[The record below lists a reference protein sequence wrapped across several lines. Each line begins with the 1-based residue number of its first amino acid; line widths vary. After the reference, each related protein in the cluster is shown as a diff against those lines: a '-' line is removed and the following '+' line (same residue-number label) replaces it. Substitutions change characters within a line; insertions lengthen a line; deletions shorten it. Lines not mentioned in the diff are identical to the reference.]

1 MKEDLAITYWQRG
14 FLLIKQQ
21 KTLLA
26 SDSYWNVCVC
36 LWRILGN
43 LLVRN
48 DTGFAALSTN
58 VISQTKLEI
67 CLRQSLKPVQF
78 AWNLSSGRSRIRIS
92 HKINFLWLRTKIK
105 KFFHPHSV
113 EETTRSVEAPTVDFN
128 ITKLKYIIRAHDISC
143 GLRIFKIPEWKRNE

>member
-1 MKEDLAITYWQRG
+1 MPIIRERRFGDHILTAGFSSYQAAKDVTGKR
-14 FLLIKQQ
+14 FLLK
-21 KTLLA
+21 
-26 SDSYWNVCVC
+26 CMRM

-143 GLRIFKIPEWKRNE
+143 GLRIFKIPE